1 MNLIVIEEPD
11 AKWDQFVSGHSNLL
25 FHMSTWWKVLKQ
37 GYGYPARYLV
47 LEEEKRWLCVL
58 PGIIV
63 GNRFFRVFYSLI
75 PYGGFIGDRK
85 YIPEFLTLLRQWAK
99 SEKIHRLQIVD
110 PSSKEPGELPDF
122 KYVESFRH
130 ILELKGKSA
139 DQIWEGYEQSLQ
151 RNIKKAMKSDLVF
164 EAAKTRKEVEQFY
177 RLYLASMKRN
187 KALAK
192 YPLELFYGIFDL
204 LVPGHADL
212 LFARHQDQPIAGV
225 LMVYSEDTAHYF
237 HGGSATEHLDLRPN
251 DLLFHRA
258 IQLSQEKG
266 KSYFDFF
273 GSDKRFSSLIRF
285 KDKWGTRRE
294 DLFSFHRDM
303 GLLRPVVF
311 KLGLKLAQTPFGS
324 ILHRAIKST
333 HKEKGE

>member
-1 MNLIVIEEPD
+1 MNLLVLEEPD
-11 AKWDQFVSGHSNLL
+11 AQWDQFVSGHSNLL
-25 FHMSTWWKVLKQ
+25 FHTSTWWKVLKQ

-47 LEEEKRWLCVL
+47 LERDGEWHCVL

-85 YIPEFLTLLRQWAK
+85 YIPEFLTLLGQWAK
-99 SEKIHRLQIVD
+99 REKIHRFQIVD
-110 PSSKEPGELPDF
+110 PSIKEPKELPDF
-122 KYVESFRH
+122 NCVESFRH
-130 ILELKGKSA
+130 ILDLKDKSA
-139 DQIWEGYEQSLQ
+139 EQIWDGYEQSLQ

-164 EAAKTRKEVEQFY
+164 EAAKNRQEVEQFY
-177 RLYLASMKRN
+177 GLYLASMKRN

-192 YPLELFYGIFDL
+192 YPLELFYGIFDV
-204 LVPGHADL
+204 LVPEHADL
-212 LFARHQDQPIAGV
+212 LFVKHQNQPIAGV
-225 LMVYSEDTAHYF
+225 VMIYSEDTAHYF

-258 IQLSQEKG
+258 IQLASEKG

-273 GSDKRFSSLIRF
+273 GSDKRFASLIRF

-294 DLFSFHRDM
+294 DLFSFHKDL
-303 GLLRPVVF
+303 GLLRPAVF
-311 KLGLKLAQTPFGS
+311 KMGLKLAQTHLGS
-324 ILHRAIKST
+324 ALHRAIKST
-333 HKEKGE
+333 RKEKSE